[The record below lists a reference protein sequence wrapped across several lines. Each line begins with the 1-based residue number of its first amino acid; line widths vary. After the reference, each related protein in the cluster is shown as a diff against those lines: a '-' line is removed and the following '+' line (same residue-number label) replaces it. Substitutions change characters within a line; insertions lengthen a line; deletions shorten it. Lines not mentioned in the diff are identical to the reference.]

1 MSIVRDTNFNGKTS
15 KDIEDA
21 HTYLTDSLKTGG
33 GKYVAG
39 LGFITEKYLAEFQGV
54 KITNQKT
61 GGRQFRQI
69 TIAPSPVGNK
79 LSNAEYMEMGKEIA
93 QHYYDLGFQ
102 VIVTLHLDT
111 DTPHIH
117 LMVNSVNYK
126 TGLKFSQS
134 KKELN
139 RFKVHCNHVF
149 TKYGLDPIG
158 SSIDAMID
166 TVVHE
171 MSEGFTC
178 LELFDE
184 IMADKASIF
193 NDLSTEEPSLPKND
207 RITVKYVDN
216 NSRKSPD
223 YPVYRSSNS
232 FGFNQYNSYPQASYS
247 GSSFQEEKIM
257 NNYNNTPQVM
267 PAAVNPQLPELT
279 PNNNIPAVSYNSTT
293 PCVTLDNSRNINLE
307 VPDNCN
313 PQELSS
319 LINNIQPMSD
329 AEKTFNAKLGVAAT
343 AELNRYG
350 YQIPVYVDNSTNINV
365 SYNFPPRNEE
375 SIVDLH
381 ALPNFPLFY

>member
-1 MSIVRDTNFNGKTS
+1 MSIVKDINVNGKTFKDS
-15 KDIEDA
+15 KDLYA
-21 HTYLTDSLKTGG
+21 YLTDSLKTDG

-39 LGFITEKYLAEFQGV
+39 LGFITINYMDEFQAV

-69 TIAPSPVGNK
+69 TIVPSPVGNK
-79 LSNAEYMEMGKEIA
+79 LSYDEYMKMGKDIA
-93 QHYYDLGFQ
+93 RYYYAQGFQ

-126 TGLKFSQS
+126 TELKFSQG

-139 RFKVHCNHVF
+139 RFKMHCNHIF
-149 TKYGLDPIG
+149 AKYGLDPIG

-166 TVVHE
+166 TVVHN

-216 NSRKSPD
+216 SSRKSPD